1 MIDQPT
7 IDRILDAAQIV
18 DVVSEFVTL
27 KKRGVNFVG
36 LCPFHDDKTPSFYVS
51 PAKGLCKCFACGKG
65 GNAVH
70 FIMEHEQMNYPE
82 ALRWLAK
89 KYHIEIQERELSN
102 EEKEA
107 QSIRESLFV
116 VNEFARDYFQSILN
130 NHIDG
135 KTIGQTYFR
144 QRGIRDDIVKKF
156 QLGYSTSAK
165 DALAKEALRK
175 GYKKDFLVKT
185 GLCYE
190 VEDGSIR
197 DRFWGRVIFPWFNIS
212 GKILGFGGRVLDS
225 RTKGVSQKYINS
237 PESDIFSKR
246 RELYGIYQ
254 AKSAIVKQ
262 DCVYMV
268 EGYTDVIAMHQCGLE
283 NVVANSGT
291 ALSEA
296 QIRLLHRFTSNITL
310 LYDGDEAGIKA
321 SIRGIDML
329 LAEGMN
335 VKILLLPDGDD
346 PDSFARKH
354 NATQFQQN
362 ISDHEENF
370 IRFKTNLLLKDT
382 KNDPIK
388 RAGLIADMAKS
399 IGMIPNEIIRYAC
412 LKECASILNVDE
424 QIIQNEIKKIV
435 QQRKD
440 EYIEQRKKEKEQVQ
454 TGSFTSIPTPPIPE
468 DIPDE
473 GLLTPP
479 PIPPEEIPMPARE
492 SYIPQTGWENLPFY
506 PKEVQLVKAL
516 IRYGEKV
523 VCYMETEDG
532 ENVPVTVIEY
542 ISWDLN
548 QDELSFHNPLHRKL
562 LAEVEE
568 KSQQENF
575 SSERYFLSHPDPTIS
590 HLAAEM
596 ISDRYRLSKSNE
608 QALTKDEERLHEIIP
623 HLLIDF
629 KLAILEEDM
638 KQTVQQLGLPEVM
651 CDNEKVMSVMS
662 HYKELT
668 ELLKEMAKRA
678 GDRVVLKA

>member
-1 MIDQPT
+1 
-7 IDRILDAAQIV
+7 
-18 DVVSEFVTL
+18 
-27 KKRGVNFVG
+27 
-36 LCPFHDDKTPSFYVS
+36 
-51 PAKGLCKCFACGKG
+51 
-65 GNAVH
+65 
-70 FIMEHEQMNYPE
+70 
-82 ALRWLAK
+82 
-89 KYHIEIQERELSN
+89 
-102 EEKEA
+102 
-107 QSIRESLFV
+107 
-116 VNEFARDYFQSILN
+116 
-130 NHIDG
+130 
-135 KTIGQTYFR
+135 
-144 QRGIRDDIVKKF
+144 
-156 QLGYSTSAK
+156 
-165 DALAKEALRK
+165 
-175 GYKKDFLVKT
+175 
-185 GLCYE
+185 
-190 VEDGSIR
+190 
-197 DRFWGRVIFPWFNIS
+197 
-212 GKILGFGGRVLDS
+212 
-225 RTKGVSQKYINS
+225 
-237 PESDIFSKR
+237 
-246 RELYGIYQ
+246 
-254 AKSAIVKQ
+254 
-262 DCVYMV
+262 
-268 EGYTDVIAMHQCGLE
+268 
-283 NVVANSGT
+283 
-291 ALSEA
+291 
-296 QIRLLHRFTSNITL
+296 
-310 LYDGDEAGIKA
+310 
-321 SIRGIDML
+321 
-329 LAEGMN
+329 
-335 VKILLLPDGDD
+335 
-346 PDSFARKH
+346 
-354 NATQFQQN
+354 
-362 ISDHEENF
+362 
-370 IRFKTNLLLKDT
+370 
-382 KNDPIK
+382 
-388 RAGLIADMAKS
+388 MAKS

-468 DIPDE
+468 EILDE
-473 GLLTPP
+473 GLVPP
-479 PIPPEEIPMPARE
+479 PPFPPEEIPMPARE

-590 HLAAEM
+590 RLAAEM

-638 KQTVQQLGLPEVM
+638 KQTVQQLSLPEVM
-651 CDNEKVMSVMS
+651 SDNERVMSVMS